1 MKTLYNTVQ
10 QYESILNPSQD
21 QVMNRMT
28 DDMIR
33 QRIQDYCTSNRQ
45 KYKQN
50 ELWIVVAISPS
61 IEITVVDKDEKGWYV
76 ETKSDDGIH
85 LIDQSSKKSFYD
97 YFLSKGCKIDKQKGF
112 LIEDMGVYFRW
123 RKHEGRIV
131 VMGAPNFSS
140 TQGLPEEL
148 EHLHLRKCCQKS
160 GRFVIHNK
168 IKLMVLSTIKDTK
181 ISGNGCKNIVIDFD
195 SPCSN
200 ITVPDGVK
208 MHHPRGWNEYR
219 ALIERIKGH

>member
-45 KYKQN
+45 KYKPN
-50 ELWIVVAISPS
+50 ELWVVVAISPS

-76 ETKSDDGIH
+76 ETKSDGGIH

-112 LIEDMGVYFRW
+112 LIEDIGIYFRW
-123 RKHEGRIV
+123 RKHSGSLEV
-131 VMGAPNFSS
+131 SHASDFES
-140 TQGLPEEL
+140 TEGLPEEL
-148 EHLHLRKCCQKS
+148 DELNIYDSCEDSKKLDVR
-160 GRFVIHNK
+160 NK
-168 IKLMVLSTIKDTK
+168 IKVIILADVADLK
-181 ISGNGCKNIVIDFD
+181 ISGKGCKNIIINSSYLTNV
-195 SPCSN
+195 
-200 ITVPDGVK
+200 TVPDGVK
-208 MHHPRGWNEYR
+208 IHRPNGLGGYR
-219 ALIERIKGH
+219 RIKKKILGF

>member
-1 MKTLYNTVQ
+1 MQSLRDYLNNTQ
-10 QYESILNPSQD
+10 QYESILDPSQD
-21 QVMNRMT
+21 QIMSRMT
-28 DDMIR
+28 DEAIR
-33 QRIQDYCTSNRQ
+33 RRIQEYCTYDRQ
-45 KYKQN
+45 KRRRG
-50 ELWIVVAISPS
+50 ECWIAADEYL
-61 IEITVVDKDEKGWYV
+61 EITKIDKDEKGWYV
-76 ETKSDDGIH
+76 ETKNDDTMYVT
-85 LIDQSSKKSFYD
+85 DYD

-123 RKHEGRIV
+123 RKHKGRIM
-131 VMGAPNFSS
+131 VMDAPNLNS

-208 MHHPRGWNEYR
+208 IHRPRGWNEYR

>member
-33 QRIQDYCTSNRQ
+33 NRIREYCTFDRQ
-45 KYKQN
+45 KYKGEQ
-50 ELWIVVAISPS
+50 WVVVATSPS
-61 IEITVVDKDEKGWYV
+61 IEITVVDKDEQGWYV
-76 ETKSDDGIH
+76 ETKSDDTMYVTEPTTI
-85 LIDQSSKKSFYD
+85 KSFYD

-123 RKHEGRIV
+123 RKHEGRIEIW
-131 VMGAPNFSS
+131 GAPRFSS
-140 TQGLPEEL
+140 TQGLPDEL

-181 ISGNGCKNIVIDFD
+181 ISGNGCKNIVIDYD

-208 MHHPRGWNEYR
+208 IHRPRGWNNYR
-219 ALIERIKGH
+219 ALIEHIRGH